1 MRAAGFLAL
10 LLLAPVTVAATE
22 IVIEAGALTP
32 TVLTVESDEP
42 VSFTNRSGRTV
53 HVEFSGGADGHQ
65 VFQVPGRIRATFH
78 RTGLHPY
85 VVHFETKPRAELR
98 GVVDV
103 RERTTPRDHQPVCS
117 GITVDEICLE
127 P

>member
-1 MRAAGFLAL
+1 MSVSGFLAL
-10 LLLAPVTVAATE
+10 LLVAPLTVGATE

-32 TVLTVESDEP
+32 AMLTVESDAP
-42 VSFTNRSGRTV
+42 VTFTNRSGRTV
-53 HVEFSGGADGHQ
+53 HVEFLGVADGHQ
-65 VFQVPGRIRATFH
+65 VFQVPALIRATFH

-85 VVHFETKPRAELR
+85 VVHFETRPRTELR

-103 RERTTPRDHQPVCS
+103 RERTTPRDYLPVCT
-117 GITVDEICLE
+117 GITVDEVCLE